1 MGWWYFFVAR
11 FGCAAGCQLIVDRG
25 PMLKMWW
32 FIYLGE
38 IPDLLHEVMF
48 SLWMET
54 IINYIETAPFFR
66 FIETLMTPWPK
77 HWPRMEVDGL
87 RAADWSGERILH
99 PALRWSK
106 PSNGGEP
113 WRGQR
118 SQRSQGCQGAL
129 KRLVFFSPRA
139 RWGLLRFDHTSS
151 GSSSFLPSVRPDLNC
166 ELQIA
171 VGTAGPQP
179 RAPDLSGHCRTST
192 ASSRS
197 QWALPGYQ
205 NMSEYKPWNAMVI
218 WRYLKTV

>member
-129 KRLVFFSPRA
+129 KRLFFFPHALGEGYCDLITLPPAPRP
-139 RWGLLRFDHTSS
+139 
-151 GSSSFLPSVRPDLNC
+151 SFRLSVRTSTASSRSQWALPDLNR
-166 ELQIA
+166 ELQIS

-179 RAPDLSGHCRTST
+179 RAPDLSGH
-192 ASSRS
+192 
-197 QWALPGYQ
+197 YQ
-205 NMSEYKPWNAMVI
+205 VTRICQNISLEMPW
-218 WRYLKTV
+218 